1 MAEIAVLLKDVSRFY
16 KLYDS
21 PKDRLR
27 EALHPFG
34 KKLHRDFYALKN
46 INLEVRK
53 GEVLGIVGRNGS
65 GKSTLLMI
73 ASRVIPP
80 SSGQITVNGSVS
92 AMLELGAGMNPDFDG
107 IQNIYFGGIMLG
119 LSRET
124 MKQRMDEI
132 IAFADIGEF
141 IRQPLKTYSAGMK
154 ARLGFALAVSVQPE
168 ILIID
173 EVLAVGD
180 ELFRRRCNAKID
192 ELIKAGCTVLFV
204 SHSVNSIIEV
214 CSRVILLDNGELIL
228 EGSPKLVTMNYQR
241 LLFAAPGTCHR
252 IREEILRLNRDE
264 NHKKEFS
271 DDLLP
276 EASDPGHTPAIA
288 SPPIPAGLKEAD
300 LKQEAFFVSG
310 FVPKSTVESKYY
322 DVDISDVHVQTV
334 DGRWVNMLVMDEE
347 YVFSFKVRFRREWDN
362 VNFVMAIHGEKG
374 QALSACSFPAWR
386 KYIQEKF
393 TPGQPYEVK
402 CRFKCKLLPG
412 TYFTTASVR
421 HHDGEEMLVLNRIRD
436 ASAFKVLP
444 NPKADKGGFFNLDQ
458 KFEIVKLEKA

>member
-1 MAEIAVLLKDVSRFY
+1 MAEIAVLLKDVSRLY

-27 EALHPFG
+27 EALHPFS

-107 IQNIYFGGIMLG
+107 IQNVYFGGIMLG

-204 SHSVNSIIEV
+204 SHSINSIIEV
-214 CSRVILLDNGELIL
+214 CSRAILLDNGELIL

-288 SPPIPAGLKEAD
+288 SPPIPAGLSTGASFGSD
-300 LKQEAFFVSG
+300 HIAIARQ
-310 FVPKSTVESKYY
+310 STVPETVSSTTYA
-322 DVDISDVHVQTV
+322 QTT
-334 DGRWVNMLVMDEE
+334 RTLRR
-347 YVFSFKVRFRREWDN
+347 SFRFDR
-362 VNFVMAIHGEKG
+362 
-374 QALSACSFPAWR
+374 S
-386 KYIQEKF
+386 
-393 TPGQPYEVK
+393 
-402 CRFKCKLLPG
+402 
-412 TYFTTASVR
+412 SV
-421 HHDGEEMLVLNRIRD
+421 
-436 ASAFKVLP
+436 S
-444 NPKADKGGFFNLDQ
+444 
-458 KFEIVKLEKA
+458 